1 MGTVWRSGGVL
12 EYGLPL
18 RRPRTDQTG
27 QTYTQTVGVNLTH
40 VDFNVRQLFHII
52 GIDEFGRA
60 KENGGHEAV
69 RHGQGN
75 RLVPRTVSK
84 VADAHLNGAAK
95 CAADAR

>member
-1 MGTVWRSGGVL
+1 MKTSHRSDRSDL
-12 EYGLPL
+12 HPD
-18 RRPRTDQTG
+18 RRRQ
-27 QTYTQTVGVNLTH
+27 L
-40 VDFNVRQLFHII
+40 DFNVRQLFHII

-60 KENGGHEAV
+60 KENGGDEAV
-69 RHGQGN
+69 SHGQGN